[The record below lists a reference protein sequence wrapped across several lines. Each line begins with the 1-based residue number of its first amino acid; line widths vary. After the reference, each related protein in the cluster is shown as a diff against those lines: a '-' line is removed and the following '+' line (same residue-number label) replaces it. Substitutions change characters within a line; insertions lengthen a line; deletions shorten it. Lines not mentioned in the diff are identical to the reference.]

1 MKVGKKFLTKILLS
15 FMVEQAFRRL
25 EARAALMH
33 ESPPIFDAMKTHKAR
48 VSLVSAA
55 AAAAVLSMSYVNAQD
70 IMPSPPRT
78 DIRVRPNGPDNFLA
92 PGIKDVKA
100 QCGSRSLSTVIG
112 TIINK
117 RNASQS
123 YTPVFQG
130 QLLDECIEPT
140 YPNCS
145 NLPPGI
151 LCIPNGCNKYK
162 PGEII
167 TEKGSAVTIPANG
180 EKTVMISIPNRDFK
194 TATFSAGITK
204 ATVVPLPKTCLF

>member
-1 MKVGKKFLTKILLS
+1 MKIYKASIFLFS
-15 FMVEQAFRRL
+15 F
-25 EARAALMH
+25 AALALTSKSGYVKA
-33 ESPPIFDAMKTHKAR
+33 EPASPPQPMLNLHITTNNPVDRF
-48 VSLVSAA
+48 SAP
-55 AAAAVLSMSYVNAQD
+55 VV
-70 IMPSPPRT
+70 
-78 DIRVRPNGPDNFLA
+78 
-92 PGIKDVKA
+92 KDVKFL
-100 QCGSRSLSTVIG
+100 CGSPGSSRVFG
-112 TIINK
+112 TIKN
-117 RNASQS
+117 NSTTTQS
-123 YTPVFQG
+123 YTAVFKG
-130 QLLDECIEPT
+130 QYVDECIEPT